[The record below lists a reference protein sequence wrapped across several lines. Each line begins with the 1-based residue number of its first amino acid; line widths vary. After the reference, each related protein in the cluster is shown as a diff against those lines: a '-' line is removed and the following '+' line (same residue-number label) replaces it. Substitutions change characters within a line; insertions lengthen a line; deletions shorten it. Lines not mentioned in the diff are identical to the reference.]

1 MTTLTSGA
9 ITRYRVMALFT
20 GTMLLLLTFVVIPL
34 QLWAHNKTLEKPV
47 SIIHGYGYMVYLIVA
62 LDLCLR
68 ARYKPVRTVLIM
80 LVGVV
85 PFLAFYYE
93 RIVVKDTQRLLTE
106 AQERAKKK
114 AEKKAKA
121 AAKAGIGAQNRGEG
135 VAATESQPEPAR
147 AE

>member
-47 SIIHGYGYMVYLIVA
+47 SIVHGYGYMVYLVVA

-68 ARYKPVRTVLIM
+68 ARYKPVRTILIM

-93 RIVVKDTQRLLTE
+93 RIVVRDTQKLLTE
-106 AQERAKKK
+106 AEERA
-114 AEKKAKA
+114 AAKKAKA
-121 AAKAGIGAQNRGEG
+121 AAKAVRAGA
-135 VAATESQPEPAR
+135 AKESQPEPAR
-147 AE
+147 VD

>member
-9 ITRYRVMALFT
+9 IKRYRAMALFT

-47 SIIHGYGYMVYLIVA
+47 AMIHGYGYMVYLIVA

-68 ARYKPVRTVLIM
+68 ARYKPVRTILIL

-93 RIVVKDTQRLLTE
+93 RIVVRDTQRLLAE
-106 AQERAKKK
+106 SQERAAKKK
-114 AEKKAKA
+114 AKVAAKTARAKA
-121 AAKAGIGAQNRGEG
+121 AVSAQATGPASEPSEPET
-135 VAATESQPEPAR
+135 AA

>member
-9 ITRYRVMALFT
+9 VKRYRVMALFT

-47 SIIHGYGYMVYLIVA
+47 SIVHGYGYMVYLIVA

-68 ARYKPVRTVLIM
+68 ARYKPVRTILIL

-93 RIVVKDTQRLLTE
+93 RIVVRDTQRLLAE
-106 AQERAKKK
+106 AQERAAKKK
-114 AEKKAKA
+114 AKTSAKA
-121 AAKAGIGAQNRGEG
+121 ARARTAVTVGAQ
-135 VAATESQPEPAR
+135 AAEQESEPAP
-147 AE
+147 ASTE

>member
-9 ITRYRVMALFT
+9 IKRYRVMALFT

-47 SIIHGYGYMVYLIVA
+47 AIIHGYGYMLYLIVA

-68 ARYKPVRTVLIM
+68 ARYKPIRTILIL

-93 RIVVKDTQRLLTE
+93 RIVVKDTQRLLAE
-106 AQERAKKK
+106 AQERAAKKK
-114 AEKKAKA
+114 AKTAAKA
-121 AAKAGIGAQNRGEG
+121 ARTKTAVAVGAQGG
-135 VAATESQPEPAR
+135 DATEPSPEPAQ

>member
-9 ITRYRVMALFT
+9 ITRYRAMALFT

-47 SIIHGYGYMVYLIVA
+47 AIVHGYGYMVYLIVA

-68 ARYKPVRTVLIM
+68 ARYKPIRTILIL

-93 RIVVKDTQRLLTE
+93 RIVVRDTQRLLAE
-106 AQERAKKK
+106 AQERAAK
-114 AEKKAKA
+114 KKAKA
-121 AAKAGIGAQNRGEG
+121 AAKATRAGVTAAVGAQGAE
-135 VAATESQPEPAR
+135 ATEPEPAA

>member
-9 ITRYRVMALFT
+9 IKRYRVMALFT

-47 SIIHGYGYMVYLIVA
+47 SIVHGYGYMVYLIVA

-68 ARYKPVRTVLIM
+68 ARYKPVRTILIL

-93 RIVVKDTQRLLTE
+93 RIVVRDTQRLLAE
-106 AQERAKKK
+106 AQERAAKKK
-114 AEKKAKA
+114 AKTSAKA
-121 AAKAGIGAQNRGEG
+121 ARARTAVTVGAQ
-135 VAATESQPEPAR
+135 AAEQESEPAP
-147 AE
+147 ASTE

>member
-9 ITRYRVMALFT
+9 IKRYRVMALFT

-68 ARYKPVRTVLIM
+68 ARYKPIRTILIL

-93 RIVVKDTQRLLTE
+93 RIVVRDTQRLLTE
-106 AQERAKKK
+106 AQERVAK
-114 AEKKAKA
+114 KKAKA
-121 AAKAGIGAQNRGEG
+121 AAKAARTKVAVGAQ
-135 VAATESQPEPAR
+135 ATAPESESDSAQ

>member
-47 SIIHGYGYMVYLIVA
+47 SIVHGYGYMVYLVVA

-68 ARYKPVRTVLIM
+68 ARYKPVRTILIM

-93 RIVVKDTQRLLTE
+93 RIVVRDTQKLLTE
-106 AQERAKKK
+106 AEERAT
-114 AEKKAKA
+114 AKKAKA
-121 AAKAGIGAQNRGEG
+121 AAKAVAKAVRAGA
-135 VAATESQPEPAR
+135 AKESQPEPAR
-147 AE
+147 VD

>member
-47 SIIHGYGYMVYLIVA
+47 SIVHGYGYMVYLIVA

-68 ARYKPVRTVLIM
+68 ARYKPVRTILIM

-93 RIVVKDTQRLLTE
+93 RIVVRDTQKLLAE
-106 AQERAKKK
+106 AQERAAAKK
-114 AEKKAKA
+114 ARQAAKV
-121 AAKAGIGAQNRGEG
+121 AAKA
-135 VAATESQPEPAR
+135 TESKPEPAR

>member
-47 SIIHGYGYMVYLIVA
+47 SIVHGYGYMVYLIVA

-68 ARYKPVRTVLIM
+68 ARYKPVRTILIM

-93 RIVVKDTQRLLTE
+93 RIVVRDTQKLLAE
-106 AQERAKKK
+106 AEERA
-114 AEKKAKA
+114 AAKKAKA
-121 AAKAGIGAQNRGEG
+121 AAKALRAK
-135 VAATESQPEPAR
+135 ESQPEPAR
-147 AE
+147 AD

>member
-1 MTTLTSGA
+1 MSMSTTLTSGS

-47 SIIHGYGYMVYLIVA
+47 SIVHGYGYMVYLIVA

-68 ARYKPVRTVLIM
+68 ARYQPVRTILIM

-93 RIVVKDTQRLLTE
+93 RIVVRDTQKLLAE
-106 AQERAKKK
+106 AQERA
-114 AEKKAKA
+114 AAKKAKQ
-121 AAKAGIGAQNRGEG
+121 AAKAAKLK
-135 VAATESQPEPAR
+135 ESQQEPAR
-147 AE
+147 VE

>member
-47 SIIHGYGYMVYLIVA
+47 SIVHGYGYMVYLIVA

-68 ARYKPVRTVLIM
+68 ARYKPVRTILIM

-93 RIVVKDTQRLLTE
+93 RIVVRDTQRLLAE
-106 AQERAKKK
+106 AQERTAAKK
-114 AEKKAKA
+114 ARQAAKA
-121 AAKAGIGAQNRGEG
+121 AKAAQSEP
-135 VAATESQPEPAR
+135 VEASEPQVETAA

>member
-47 SIIHGYGYMVYLIVA
+47 SIVHGYGYMVYLIVA

-68 ARYKPVRTVLIM
+68 ARYKPVRTILIM

-93 RIVVKDTQRLLTE
+93 RIVVRDTQRLLEE
-106 AQERAKKK
+106 AQERA
-114 AEKKAKA
+114 AAKKAKQ
-121 AAKAGIGAQNRGEG
+121 AAKAAKAA
-135 VAATESQPEPAR
+135 VAAQAVPEPETRPEPAR

>member
-47 SIIHGYGYMVYLIVA
+47 SIVHGYGYMVYLIVA

-68 ARYKPVRTVLIM
+68 ARYKPVRTILIM

-93 RIVVKDTQRLLTE
+93 RIVVRDTQKLLAE
-106 AQERAKKK
+106 AEERAAAKK
-114 AEKKAKA
+114 ARA
-121 AAKAGIGAQNRGEG
+121 AAKAARAGA
-135 VAATESQPEPAR
+135 AKESKPEPAPVD
-147 AE
+147 

>member
-1 MTTLTSGA
+1 MTTLTTGA

-47 SIIHGYGYMVYLIVA
+47 SIVHGYGYMVYLIVA

-68 ARYKPVRTVLIM
+68 ARYKPLRTVLIM

-93 RIVVKDTQRLLTE
+93 RIVVRDTQRLLAE
-106 AQERAKKK
+106 SQERAAAKK
-114 AEKKAKA
+114 ARQAAKA
-121 AAKAGIGAQNRGEG
+121 AKER
-135 VAATESQPEPAR
+135 EPAR

>member
-47 SIIHGYGYMVYLIVA
+47 SIVHGYGYMVYLIVA

-68 ARYKPVRTVLIM
+68 ARYKPVRTILIM

-93 RIVVKDTQRLLTE
+93 RIVVRDTQRLMTE
-106 AQERAKKK
+106 AQERVA
-114 AEKKAKA
+114 AKKAKQ
-121 AAKAGIGAQNRGEG
+121 AAKAAKVAVGAQTGP
-135 VAATESQPEPAR
+135 ESEPAR